1 MSHKI
6 DWRLSDVPWKETEPE
21 EFKDPDFRS
30 TQKCT
35 LFLAYTSNMISSGL
49 RETIRY
55 LVQNKMVRY
64 FMHIFKYI
72 HTSIA
77 YILYTHKYIHT
88 YIYMYIHTYSYI
100 YFLYDCLS

>member
-30 TQKCT
+30 TKKCT
-35 LFLAYTSNMISSGL
+35 IFLAYTSNMISSGL

-77 YILYTHKYIHT
+77 YILYIHKYIYT
-88 YIYMYIHTYSYI
+88 YIYMYTYSYI